1 MKTEV
6 ILKRELLGGEISQ
19 KSKSEY
25 FSATDLFRVGNKW
38 RSLNGLKNKTL
49 DEYNHLKSTK
59 EFEAELKLKYETR
72 IMKRGRGQHLWVH
85 PILFID
91 MALWLSPSLKIEVYE
106 WLFDNL
112 IKYRNNSG
120 DSYKKMCGILFV
132 RANKT
137 DYVKNIQ
144 KLCKLIQVE
153 CGVSDW
159 NTASEKQL
167 QLRDKI
173 HENIALLADVLNN
186 NREAIR
192 IGILKAKENFAKEN
206 NEKDFN

>member
-49 DEYNHLKSTK
+49 EEYNHLKSTK

-91 MALWLSPSLKIEVYE
+91 MALWLSPNLKIEVYE

-120 DSYKKMCGILFV
+120 DSYKKMCGALFV
-132 RANKT
+132 RANKS
-137 DYVKNIQ
+137 DYIKNIQ

-159 NTASEKQL
+159 NTASENQL
-167 QLRDKI
+167 KLRDKI

-186 NREAIR
+186 NKEAIR
-192 IGILKAKENFAKEN
+192 IGILKAKE
-206 NEKDFN
+206 DFTKGLK